1 MNESPFSPKRSQV
14 MPSPI
19 APDENDGLSR
29 MTTNRPLIK
38 HESDRNKSL
47 EIVEEAKFYRKKTKE
62 MDDYLKILP
71 KREKYVLPRLNESIS
86 VDSR

>member
-38 HESDRNKSL
+38 HESL